1 MEVSTRQDT
10 KAELLRSAERLI
22 AEKGI
27 GSVSVKMITT
37 DAGARN
43 PSAVHYHFGSIEGL
57 IKEVFAQRYR
67 AIEAERVVRFQNID
81 ESDPD
86 RRLVALIEAA
96 IGPFMEA
103 CLEESGR
110 MYVSFALQ
118 FATDPRF
125 DFSQSTVEAGMQS
138 LVWLRDEL
146 VSSLPNVPLH
156 KLASRMRHSFM
167 ISLVQAADY
176 AGKVE
181 AGTAPPLEEAVK
193 EAATCIAAYL
203 GASA

>member
-10 KAELLRSAERLI
+10 RAELLRSAERLI

-57 IKEVFAQRYR
+57 IREVFAQRYR
-67 AIEAERVVRFQNID
+67 AIEAERAVRLQKVD
-81 ESDPD
+81 ESDPEA
-86 RRLVALIEAA
+86 RVVALVEAA

-118 FATDPRF
+118 FGTDPRF
-125 DFSQSTVEAGMQS
+125 NLSQSTVEAGLES
-138 LVWLRDEL
+138 LLWLREEL
-146 VSSLPNVPLH
+146 VSCLPQVPLD
-156 KLASRMRHSFM
+156 KLVSRMRHSFM
-167 ISLVQAADY
+167 ISLVQAVDY
-176 AGKVE
+176 AAKVE
-181 AGTAPPLEEAVK
+181 AGTAPPIDDAVK
-193 EAATCIAAYL
+193 DAAACIAAYL
-203 GASA
+203 GA